1 MKKNKISV
9 KIISVS
15 LALALGVGTVF
26 SLVSCKKEDK
36 VITDT
41 ETVTDIITETFHTVT
56 EPEVTET
63 AAPETEDTSLLRT
76 PVDNEKAAE
85 FIKLKYEDA
94 VKLIKSLPPYK
105 ESIPYNADKATFS
118 DSDGN
123 LYYKVEFSFIP
134 TDGETSESGE
144 SAKDPFDAFTK
155 YITSTFAPKYAEK
168 LCSLAKE
175 YYTTI
180 ENTLCFMPPETDY
193 EVIELKKTDDKD
205 REVISDEFFLS
216 KFTDSLF
223 RYTEKIT
230 YEKMSEDDTDNVVYI
245 DYIFENTGD
254 GWHFT
259 SFPTLD

>member
-15 LALALGVGTVF
+15 LALALGVGAVF

-105 ESIPYNADKATFS
+105 ENILYNADKATFS

-123 LYYKVEFSFIP
+123 LYYKVDFPFIEDNAD
-134 TDGETSESGE
+134 TAESGE
-144 SAKDPFDAFTK
+144 NVKDPFDQFTE
-155 YITSTFAPKYAEK
+155 YINSLFAPKYAQE
-168 LCSLAKE
+168 LCALAKE

-180 ENTLCFMPPETDY
+180 ENTLCFMPPETEY
-193 EVIELKKTDDKD
+193 EVKELKIADAND

-230 YEKMSEDDTDNVVYI
+230 YEKMSEDDTDNVVFI
-245 DYIFENTGD
+245 DYIFENKGD

>member
-9 KIISVS
+9 KIISFS
-15 LALALGVGTVF
+15 LVLALGLGTAF
-26 SLVSCKKEDK
+26 SLSSCKKDGGET
-36 VITDT
+36 IDT
-41 ETVTDIITETFHTVT
+41 ETVSDTIAETL
-56 EPEVTET
+56 PAVTET
-63 AAPETEDTSLLRT
+63 KAAETTVPETEDTGLLRT
-76 PVDNEKAAE
+76 PVDNEKAVQ
-85 FIKLKYEDA
+85 FIKLKYESA
-94 VKLIKSLPPYK
+94 VELIKLLPPYK
-105 ESIPYNADKATFS
+105 ENIPYNADKATFS

-123 LYYKVEFSFIP
+123 LYYKVDFPFIEDNAD
-134 TDGETSESGE
+134 TAESGE
-144 SAKDPFDAFTK
+144 NVKDPFDQFTE
-155 YITSTFAPKYAEK
+155 YITSTFAPKYAEE

-180 ENTLCFMPPETDY
+180 ENTLCFMPPETEY
-193 EVIELKKTDDKD
+193 EVKELKIADAND

-230 YEKMSEDDTDNVVYI
+230 YEKMSEDDTDNVVFI
-245 DYIFENTGD
+245 DYIFENKGD

>member
-15 LALALGVGTVF
+15 LAIALGVGTVF

-36 VITDT
+36 VIIDT

-105 ESIPYNADKATFS
+105 ENIPYNADKATFS

-144 SAKDPFDAFTK
+144 NA
-155 YITSTFAPKYAEK
+155 
-168 LCSLAKE
+168 
-175 YYTTI
+175 
-180 ENTLCFMPPETDY
+180 
-193 EVIELKKTDDKD
+193 
-205 REVISDEFFLS
+205 
-216 KFTDSLF
+216 
-223 RYTEKIT
+223 
-230 YEKMSEDDTDNVVYI
+230 
-245 DYIFENTGD
+245 
-254 GWHFT
+254 
-259 SFPTLD
+259 

>member
-1 MKKNKISV
+1 M
-9 KIISVS
+9 
-15 LALALGVGTVF
+15 
-26 SLVSCKKEDK
+26 
-36 VITDT
+36 
-41 ETVTDIITETFHTVT
+41 
-56 EPEVTET
+56 
-63 AAPETEDTSLLRT
+63 
-76 PVDNEKAAE
+76 
-85 FIKLKYEDA
+85 KYEDA

-144 SAKDPFDAFTK
+144 SAKDPFDAFTE
-155 YITSTFAPKYAEK
+155 YITSTFAPKYAEE